1 MGIFLHSVKMWTL
14 SETSVVMLGKI
25 CETATPRNKLV
36 KKDHIT
42 CIDGE
47 TDRYI
52 DHYTPKTGTG
62 KNIAI
67 GFCNIVGETDSQD
80 SLRALGCGMHD
91 FVPYLTVGLVC

>member
-1 MGIFLHSVKMWTL
+1 
-14 SETSVVMLGKI
+14 MLGKI

-42 CIDGE
+42 VIDGE

-52 DHYTPKTGTG
+52 EHFTPKTGTG

-80 SLRALGCGMHD
+80 SLRALGCGMYD
-91 FVPYLTVGLVC
+91 FVPYLTVYILPILFLKAITFLVLKYQF